1 MRLRGIVC
9 RVKLYSDKREFSY
22 ADWQLWRQLW
32 RRLRFSNR
40 QLGHQFR
47 FEFRFEFHFR
57 EWIIRQLYG
66 WFGQRN
72 PINHRLSQL

>member
-1 MRLRGIVC
+1 MRLRWIVC

-32 RRLRFSNR
+32 FSNR

-47 FEFRFEFHFR
+47 FELHFR